1 MPYPVI
7 LVLENSAIWVEDM
20 KNQLQLFIFN
30 YMYYQLLFSP
40 IDFELE
46 DTSVILDTHSAS
58 RRRSLTMNR

>member
-40 IDFELE
+40 VDFELE
-46 DTSVILDTHSAS
+46 DTSVILDTHSLPHAEEA
-58 RRRSLTMNR
+58 